1 MNMLSRA
8 AGMWLP
14 VHSAAFMHVV
24 SSASCMS
31 RRARVRA
38 AVDALRFQTYRTIEI
53 HMNMLSRAAGM
64 WLPVRS
70 AVFMHVVLS
79 TSCMSRH
86 ARVCA
91 AVDAPL
97 FQTYHTIAIYV
108 NMLSRAAGMWLP
120 VRSAVFMH
128 VVLSTSCMSRHAR
141 VCAASEATWFQ
152 TFQSAEIHI
161 DILLLAADL
170 VLPANCAF
178 VCACCCVCCTSW
190 LWFRAAN
197 WHLCST

>member
-1 MNMLSRA
+1 MIEIYVYMLPRA
-8 AGMWLP
+8 AGMLLP
-14 VHSAAFMHVV
+14 VHSAVFMHVV
-24 SSASCMS
+24 LSASCMS
-31 RRARVRA
+31 RRARVCA

-53 HMNMLSRAAGM
+53 HM
-64 WLPVRS
+64 
-70 AVFMHVVLS
+70 
-79 TSCMSRH
+79 
-86 ARVCA
+86 
-91 AVDAPL
+91 
-97 FQTYHTIAIYV
+97 

-178 VCACCCVCCTSW
+178 VCACCVCCTSW